1 YSTEHIEAYSAYTAV
16 RSGKAGMHFEQAP
29 ELETY
34 YLQCIRDSV
43 DELLRVEQL
52 DMAQVKVI
60 LPPQISAVFITALS
74 DTMNI
79 NRDKFVD
86 VSHKDGDLFTSSLAY
101 TLQYVRKQRLVEP
114 GDIGLII
121 SVGAGVQV
129 GCATY
134 YF

>member
-1 YSTEHIEAYSAYTAV
+1 TGIGIDKEAMQFD
-16 RSGKAGMHFEQAP
+16 KAP
-29 ELETY
+29 EHETY

-60 LPPQISAVFITALS
+60 LPPLISAVFITALS
-74 DTMNI
+74 DIMNI

-86 VSHKDGDLFTSSLAY
+86 ASHKDGDLFTSSLAY
-101 TLQYVRKQRLVEP
+101 TLQDVRKQRLVEP
-114 GDIGLII
+114 GDIGLFI
-121 SVGAGVQV
+121 SAGACVQV